1 MKGNRTKIEQ
11 LKRLQQEI
19 KNVTPAVYAAV
30 AIGLVEEYNWEPEEV
45 NNLFTYTQSLW
56 AECTKKDISMREWC
70 LELTGIDM
78 QGYVGEKAKVGGKEC
93 I

>member
-30 AIGLVEEYNWEPEEV
+30 AIGLVEEYDWNPEMVSE
-45 NNLFTYTQSLW
+45 LFEYTQSLW
-56 AECTKKDISMREWC
+56 GECVKKEISMRDWC
-70 LELTGIDM
+70 LEITGIDV
-78 QGYVGEKAKVGGKEC
+78 QGFVGEKAKPGGNNG
-93 I
+93 

>member
-30 AIGLVEEYNWEPEEV
+30 AIGLVEEYDWNPEMVSE
-45 NNLFTYTQSLW
+45 LFEYTQSLW
-56 AECTKKDISMREWC
+56 SECTKKDISMREWC

-78 QGYVGEKAKVGGKEC
+78 QGYVGEKAKVGG
-93 I
+93 

>member
-11 LKRLQQEI
+11 LKRLQTEI

-45 NNLFTYTQSLW
+45 SNLFTYTQSLW
-56 AECTKKDISMREWC
+56 SECTKKDISMREWC

-78 QGYVGEKAKVGGKEC
+78 QGFVGEKAKPGGNNG
-93 I
+93 

>member
-30 AIGLVEEYNWEPEEV
+30 AIGLVEEYDWNPEMVSE
-45 NNLFTYTQSLW
+45 LFEYTQSLW

-78 QGYVGEKAKVGGKEC
+78 QGYVGEKAKVGG
-93 I
+93 